1 MQGLPSPLP
10 QGQPPPPPPWQHPPQ
25 LRARTEFQLLRAL
38 RRYHERAH
46 HHHHRCRERARRRHR
61 PRAPLG
67 PRRSGRGP
75 VVDHVLLCRT
85 LLRRAWQRRT
95 RVEGGGGPGGA
106 AAGGLARPV
115 GVHSAGVCSNPGC
128 GHQVAKSG
136 CKTCGVR
143 LCGGASKQGF
153 GCINAHLQGVKP
165 SFTPRTRPLSGGVQ
179 VMILSSL
186 GPVVS

>member
-95 RVEGGGGPGGA
+95 RVEGGGGAPRRRGRGTGTTCRRAQCGSVLEPRVRPPGRQIRLQDVRSA
-106 AAGGLARPV
+106 AVWRRLEARIWLHQCSLARCETI
-115 GVHSAGVCSNPGC
+115 VHTAYEAVKWRGPGDD
-128 GHQVAKSG
+128 S
-136 CKTCGVR
+136 
-143 LCGGASKQGF
+143 
-153 GCINAHLQGVKP
+153 
-165 SFTPRTRPLSGGVQ
+165 
-179 VMILSSL
+179 
-186 GPVVS
+186 

>member
-1 MQGLPSPLP
+1 VRSAGTTSALTTIIIDAANGQEEGTARGHHWARGAAAAARSWITFFSVGLSS
-10 QGQPPPPPPWQHPPQ
+10 G
-25 LRARTEFQLLRAL
+25 
-38 RRYHERAH
+38 ER
-46 HHHHRCRERARRRHR
+46 
-61 PRAPLG
+61 
-67 PRRSGRGP
+67 GRGG
-75 VVDHVLLCRT
+75 RES
-85 LLRRAWQRRT
+85 R
-95 RVEGGGGPGGA
+95 GGGGHGGA